1 MDNFSYSNLSA
12 YTLVPEPNGTYL
24 SKTANIPIA
33 NPLSGSTMG
42 LMMLLSTFQ
51 CQASS
56 MGSTYSTAV
65 TQASKAAAIISG
77 EQDIQNKLIK
87 IITNDSKDTLHSIG
101 ITDTEAGLVLETAK
115 TIKNRQLQINGPKI
129 YLIKTKLTI
138 GQDNGSIGLGYN
150 FE

>member
-1 MDNFSYSNLSA
+1 MNNFSYSNLNA

-24 SKTANIPIA
+24 SGTANIPVS

-51 CQASS
+51 YQASS
-56 MGSTYSTAV
+56 MGPTYSNAA
-65 TQASKAAAIISG
+65 TQASKAAAIVSG
-77 EQDIQNKLIK
+77 EQDMQDRLIK
-87 IITNDSKDTLHSIG
+87 LITNDGRDAMHSIG

-115 TIKNRQLQINGPKI
+115 TIKNKQLQINGPKI
-129 YLIKTKLTI
+129 YFVKTKLTF
-138 GQDNGSIGLGYN
+138 GRSNGSIGLGYN